1 MRLAGFIVLLF
12 ALSWPALARQDQ
24 SQTPPAQT
32 QTAPPAAQPQ
42 AGSNQA
48 EPPAT
53 QSQAP
58 TGEAQTPAQGAPPT
72 AQAPA
77 QGAPPPSQA
86 PAQASTPEGAQQAP
100 ATAAPPASGKK
111 KKKASKK
118 KSAKKKTSKVHKPH
132 KQAEEKKEAAAAD
145 TGPRRIVIRRG
156 GTSDTGGQ
164 LEPGVPETE
173 ATRQGKANEQMLQST
188 ESRLK
193 DISGRKLTAAQQDM
207 ARQIQFY
214 VQQARAANREGD
226 LGRARNLAVKAQM
239 LCDALARQ

>member
-1 MRLAGFIVLLF
+1 MRLAGFTVLLF

-32 QTAPPAAQPQ
+32 QTTPPAAQPPT
-42 AGSNQA
+42 GSSQA

-53 QSQAP
+53 QSQSPA
-58 TGEAQTPAQGAPPT
+58 GE

-77 QGAPPPSQA
+77 QSAPPPSQA
-86 PAQASTPEGAQQAP
+86 PAQASTPEGGQQAP
-100 ATAAPPASGKK
+100 ATAAPPVSEKHRRKTAKKKHGKK
-111 KKKASKK
+111 KAR
-118 KSAKKKTSKVHKPH
+118 KVHKPH
-132 KQAEEKKEAAAAD
+132 KDAEEQNEAEATPD
-145 TGPRRIVIRRG
+145 TSPRRIVIRRG

-164 LEPGVPETE
+164 LEPGVPESQ
-173 ATRQGKANEQMLQST
+173 ATRERKANEQVLQST

-193 DISGRKLTAAQQDM
+193 DISGRKLTAEQQDM

-214 VQQARAANREGD
+214 IQQARAANREGD
-226 LGRARNLAVKAQM
+226 LGRARNLAAKAHM

>member
-1 MRLAGFIVLLF
+1 MRLAGFIVLLL

-32 QTAPPAAQPQ
+32 QTAPPVAQPQ
-42 AGSNQA
+42 AGSKQA
-48 EPPAT
+48 GPAAT
-53 QSQAP
+53 QSQ
-58 TGEAQTPAQGAPPT
+58 TPAGE

-77 QGAPPPSQA
+77 QGAPPPAQA

-100 ATAAPPASGKK
+100 ATAAPPASAKK

-132 KQAEEKKEAAAAD
+132 KKEEEKKEAEATAD

-173 ATRQGKANEQMLQST
+173 ATRQRKANEQLLQST
-188 ESRLK
+188 ETRLK
-193 DISGRKLTAAQQDM
+193 DISGRKLTAEQQDM

-226 LGRARNLAVKAQM
+226 LGRARNLAAKAQM